1 MEKENKQPRG
11 FYVEKGS
18 FFAHA
23 AVMML
28 VVAIAA
34 RLLGTMHS
42 WNDLPLIV
50 TQVALPVGCA
60 LLFIL
65 LLLTLGRLAL
75 WTTIL
80 PVLGGAASFI
90 LSVTGESF
98 GVQMVVCIVLAFFA
112 AFVYTATLSG
122 MIRTKWLNVVVFA
135 GIIAYQIIFRAIPAF
150 SNTAEPISFVAG
162 MMLISSISFVLAMLL
177 ASLAIR
183 RAKSAPE
190 SAPESEEL
198 PKIKDPKIAAPA
210 REENAPAPQTVEA
223 VSAEPAAETLG
234 AEIPVPEESAAPV
247 EQTSEQSTEQQ

>member
-1 MEKENKQPRG
+1 
-11 FYVEKGS
+11 
-18 FFAHA
+18 
-23 AVMML
+23 
-28 VVAIAA
+28 
-34 RLLGTMHS
+34 
-42 WNDLPLIV
+42 
-50 TQVALPVGCA
+50 
-60 LLFIL
+60 
-65 LLLTLGRLAL
+65 
-75 WTTIL
+75 
-80 PVLGGAASFI
+80 
-90 LSVTGESF
+90 
-98 GVQMVVCIVLAFFA
+98 
-112 AFVYTATLSG
+112 
-122 MIRTKWLNVVVFA
+122 VVVFA
-135 GIIAYQIIFRAIPAF
+135 GLIAYQIIFRAIPAF

-210 REENAPAPQTVEA
+210 REENAPAPQTIEA